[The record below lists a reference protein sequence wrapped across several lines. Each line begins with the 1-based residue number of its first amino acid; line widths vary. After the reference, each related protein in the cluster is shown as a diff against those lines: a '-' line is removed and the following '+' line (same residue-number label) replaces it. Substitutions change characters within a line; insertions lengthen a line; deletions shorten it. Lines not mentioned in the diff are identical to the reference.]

1 MSDRLEGW
9 FAVDRKSISHPFFK
23 RSERSEYEAWIW
35 LIAHAAWKETHH
47 WVNGKRHDVKRG
59 EMFTTLRE
67 LQSAWM
73 WSSDKKVRGFLKRLS
88 DERMI
93 DAETSHGKTQVT
105 ICNYSLYQDIG
116 RKKDAEMSE
125 KSPSK
130 GQAKDA
136 IKEQTKQ
143 INKSSSLH
151 SEDITALQKPDN
163 SKIEINQAFEA
174 YNLAA
179 QENDWAVCQKIS
191 KARTSQ
197 MKARLKDCGGIDGF
211 MACLEKCKA
220 SDFLQGRVGGSNGAF
235 QLGIDFILRD
245 SSFTKIMEGNYD
257 NRKQPE
263 KQKSISSAS
272 MFFEAA
278 RQAGGLSQ

>member
-59 EMFTTLRE
+59 ELFTTLRE

-105 ICNYSLYQDIG
+105 ICNYSLYQDTG

-143 INKSSSLH
+143 INNISNKLDIKKDTKKVSRFEEFWQAFDDKRGKANALKVWKSKKLDDVA
-151 SEDITALQKPDN
+151 EDVISGAKIYVSQIRGEESKYWKQAQGWLNGERWHDEPQIQTTNVIGLNAN
-163 SKIEINQAFEA
+163 SKQAPSTGMMFLE
-174 YNLAA
+174 
-179 QENDWAVCQKIS
+179 
-191 KARTSQ
+191 
-197 MKARLKDCGGIDGF
+197 
-211 MACLEKCKA
+211 MAKRAEEMG
-220 SDFLQGRVGGSNGAF
+220 Q
-235 QLGIDFILRD
+235 
-245 SSFTKIMEGNYD
+245 
-257 NRKQPE
+257 
-263 KQKSISSAS
+263 
-272 MFFEAA
+272 
-278 RQAGGLSQ
+278 

>member
-1 MSDRLEGW
+1 MTDRLEGW

-59 EMFTTLRE
+59 ELFTTLRE

-88 DERMI
+88 EERMI
-93 DAETSHGKTQVT
+93 DAETSHGKTQIT

-116 RKKDAEMSE
+116 RKKDAETSE

-136 IKEQTKQ
+136 LKEQTKQ
-143 INKSSSLH
+143 INNSSPLNAGEKDVNEDNVNRMLDALGVTDESKSHGLLVWT
-151 SEDITALQKPDN
+151 EIFRWFENGCDLEKDILPVLKAK
-163 SKIEINQAFEA
+163 
-174 YNLAA
+174 AA
-179 QENDWAVCQKIS
+179 QGHKATNWAY
-191 KARTSQ
+191 
-197 MKARLKDCGGIDGF
+197 
-211 MACLEKCKA
+211 
-220 SDFLQGRVGGSNGAF
+220 
-235 QLGIDFILRD
+235 
-245 SSFTKIMEGNYD
+245 FTKAIFQAKA
-257 NRKQPE
+257 NRTAPPPTVEAKPTFQPFEDAVDRRRRKLKE
-263 KQKSISSAS
+263 KQQQ
-272 MFFEAA
+272 EA
-278 RQAGGLSQ
+278 GNVH